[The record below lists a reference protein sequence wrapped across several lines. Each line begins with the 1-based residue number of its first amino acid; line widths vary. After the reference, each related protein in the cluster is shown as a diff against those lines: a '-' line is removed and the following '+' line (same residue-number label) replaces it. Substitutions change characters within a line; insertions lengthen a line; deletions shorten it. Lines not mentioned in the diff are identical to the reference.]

1 VNDPRDT
8 INHLRNPVTMPG
20 VRVTAADRLGVEYE
34 ELARALAAL
43 LAFEQELVRQ
53 DPDREVLRRSSH
65 LEDIAELLMEE
76 S

>member
-1 VNDPRDT
+1 MNDLRDT
-8 INHLRNPVTMPG
+8 VNRLRNPVTMPG
-20 VRVTAADRLGVEYE
+20 VRTLKADQLAVEYE

-43 LAFEQELVRQ
+43 LAFEQELARQ
-53 DPDREVLRRSSH
+53 VPDREVLMRSCH